1 MFSLRRI
8 WVEDILQ
15 SLPETGVH
23 ALPVIKVKGARKQP
37 DHRNAVI
44 YNLLNLQIDTVGCQ
58 TGV

>member
-23 ALPVIKVKGARKQP
+23 ALPVIKVKGARITTRPQKCC
-37 DHRNAVI
+37 
-44 YNLLNLQIDTVGCQ
+44 NL
-58 TGV
+58 